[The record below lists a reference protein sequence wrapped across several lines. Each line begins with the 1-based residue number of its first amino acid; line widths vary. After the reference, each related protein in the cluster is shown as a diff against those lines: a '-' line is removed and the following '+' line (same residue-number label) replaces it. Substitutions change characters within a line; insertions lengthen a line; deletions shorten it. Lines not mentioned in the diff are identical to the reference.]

1 MSNYNG
7 WTNYETW
14 RVGLEIINDMTL
26 EDFGFDVEFP
36 TDESRSYGS
45 ENEQDFDLVDAHDLA
60 EAMKSHVQDHIEETT
75 EPGFARDYA
84 MAFLDNVSW
93 RELANHMIQDAKEE
107 AKQ

>member
-26 EDFGFDVEFP
+26 EDFGLDVEFP
-36 TDESRSYGS
+36 TDESSSFGIR
-45 ENEQDFDLVDAHDLA
+45 VILA
-60 EAMKSHVQDHIEETT
+60 GAMKSHVEDHIEETT

-84 MAFLDNVSW
+84 MAFLENVSW
-93 RELANHMIQDAKEE
+93 RELANHMIKDAKEE

>member
-7 WTNYETW
+7 WANYETW

-26 EDFGFDVEFP
+26 EDFGFDVEVEP
-36 TDESRSYGS
+36 Y
-45 ENEQDFDLVDAHDLA
+45 DLA

-84 MAFLDNVSW
+84 VAFLENVSW
-93 RELANHMIQDAKEE
+93 RELSNHMIQDAKKD